1 MTDQTLPQSES
12 PENKEIARIGF
23 EQALIM
29 FDPQWRTNLQEG
41 HVNSARHFYNQGMQ
55 NMLTLINLQNQQM
68 QQNVG
73 ALMQNMAVTG
83 NEAKIEAA
91 RAQALAEAK
100 AAEAQAAEGGEAS
113 EPAVEEKPKAKAA
126 KQPNKPAAKV
136 GKKAKK

>member
-83 NEAKIEAA
+83 NEAKIEGQS
-91 RAQALAEAK
+91 RYTAEQTCGK
-100 AAEAQAAEGGEAS
+100 SRQEGQEITR
-113 EPAVEEKPKAKAA
+113 
-126 KQPNKPAAKV
+126 
-136 GKKAKK
+136 